1 MRDAPFSSFF
11 NHQVSL
17 WLSMRNV
24 NSCKLSRVLLLLLS
38 QGPQTPAQQNASQSS
53 EKQSWIKCFSRARLP
68 GHVPGNVCG
77 WRMLGC
83 CFEDADTA
91 GPSVCEIQEIFIP
104 AQAPGI
110 PATLSP
116 RGILT
121 EEVETFTV
129 AVPTKNF
136 VTLGLELELTE
147 ARAPMISSI
156 EEGAVQEFNKV
167 YKHSRIQ
174 PFDVLLALDGTHS
187 WEAIQ
192 EKLTSKLPDT
202 MFLTLNRPRKIQV
215 AVENTGNM
223 GITLAFSD
231 KSAGVVIQELH
242 PSGMMVE
249 WNAKRKSQGR
259 EVLEVLD
266 RIIEFDGKAYC
277 GTDLANLLEEKKH
290 WRLTVLKYQGET
302 GEMPVLEGLSRR
314 SFGQ

>member
-1 MRDAPFSSFF
+1 
-11 NHQVSL
+11 
-17 WLSMRNV
+17 
-24 NSCKLSRVLLLLLS
+24 
-38 QGPQTPAQQNASQSS
+38 
-53 EKQSWIKCFSRARLP
+53 
-68 GHVPGNVCG
+68 VPGNVCG

-83 CFEDADTA
+83 CYQGADTA
-91 GPSVCEIQEIFIP
+91 GPSVCEIQEVFIP
-104 AQAPGI
+104 AQAPVI

-116 RGILT
+116 RGIPT

-136 VTLGLELELTE
+136 VTLGLELEVTE
-147 ARAPMISSI
+147 ARAPMISSV

-167 YKHSRIQ
+167 YEHSRIQ

-192 EKLTSKLPDT
+192 EKLTSKLPDK

-215 AVENTGNM
+215 AMENTGNM
-223 GITLAFSD
+223 GITLASSD
-231 KSAGVVIQELH
+231 KSAGVIIQELH

>member
-1 MRDAPFSSFF
+1 
-11 NHQVSL
+11 
-17 WLSMRNV
+17 MRNL
-24 NSCKLSRVLLLLLS
+24 NLCKLSRVLLLLLS
-38 QGPQTPAQQNASQSS
+38 QGPQTPQRFTIREAVLDQGPL
-53 EKQSWIKCFSRARLP
+53 WP
-68 GHVPGNVCG
+68 GVPGNVCG

-83 CFEDADTA
+83 CYEGADTA
-91 GPSVCEIQEIFIP
+91 GPSVCEIQEVFIP
-104 AQAPGI
+104 VQAPVI

-116 RGILT
+116 KGIPA

-136 VTLGLELELTE
+136 VTLGLELEVTE
-147 ARAPMISSI
+147 ARAPMISSV

-167 YKHSRIQ
+167 YEHSRIQ

-192 EKLTSKLPDT
+192 EKLTSKLPDK

-215 AVENTGNM
+215 AMENTGNM
-223 GITLAFSD
+223 GITLASSD
-231 KSAGVVIQELH
+231 KSAGVIIQELH

-266 RIIEFDGKAYC
+266 RIIEFDGTAYC
-277 GTDLANLLEEKKH
+277 GTELANLLEEKKH
-290 WRLTVLKYQGET
+290 WRLTVLKYAQGGT
-302 GEMPVLEGLSRR
+302 GEIPVLEGLSRG
-314 SFGQ
+314 SFCQ

>member
-1 MRDAPFSSFF
+1 MKP
-11 NHQVSL
+11 QQG
-17 WLSMRNV
+17 W
-24 NSCKLSRVLLLLLS
+24 LLLLS
-38 QGPQTPAQQNASQSS
+38 QGPHTPQRFTIREAVLDQGPL
-53 EKQSWIKCFSRARLP
+53 WP
-68 GHVPGNVCG
+68 GVPGNVCG
-77 WRMLGC
+77 WRMLVC
-83 CFEDADTA
+83 CYEGADTA
-91 GPSVCEIQEIFIP
+91 GPSVCEIQEVFIP
-104 AQAPGI
+104 VQAPVI

-116 RGILT
+116 RGI
-121 EEVETFTV
+121 VETFTV

-147 ARAPMISSI
+147 PRAPMISSV

-167 YKHSRIQ
+167 YEHSRIQ
-174 PFDVLLALDGTHS
+174 PFDVLLALDGTQS
-187 WEAIQ
+187 WENIQ
-192 EKLTSKLPDT
+192 EKLTGKLPDK

-223 GITLAFSD
+223 GITLASSD
-231 KSAGVVIQELH
+231 TSAGVIIQELH

-277 GTDLANLLEEKKH
+277 GTELANLLEEKKH

-302 GEMPVLEGLSRR
+302 GEIPVLEGLSRG
-314 SFGQ
+314 SSCQ